1 MKGGEKQE
9 VVVVV
14 VIVGGAPR
22 RLEFENGR
30 GDEIW

>member
-9 VVVVV
+9 EVVV

>member
-9 VVVVV
+9 VVV